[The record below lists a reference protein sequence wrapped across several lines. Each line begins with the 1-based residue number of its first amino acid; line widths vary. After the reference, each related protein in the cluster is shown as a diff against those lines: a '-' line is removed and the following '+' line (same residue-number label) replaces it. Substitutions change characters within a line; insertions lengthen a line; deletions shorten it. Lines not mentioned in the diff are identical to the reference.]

1 MPPEFTFADT
11 SPSAKEDSAR
21 ADKSATSTGGER
33 GSWRALV
40 IAGCGYLLL
49 AILVWWNV
57 WTNHPTSTTV
67 CGCGDPSMFTWFLE
81 WPAYAIAHGLNPF
94 YSTAMGYPHG
104 VNLLANTSDVA
115 LGVTLAPITWAFG
128 PIATL
133 NVALTLA
140 PALSGV
146 SMFVLLRRWTSWV
159 PAAFVGGL
167 LYGFSPM
174 VLSNFESAHLNVTFL
189 VVPPLVVACLDELL
203 VRQRRRPIATGVV
216 LGVLVTL
223 QFFLGTEYLAIMV
236 FLGVVGI
243 AVVTLYARVK
253 SPHVFEERAPYVIK
267 GFKAAAVTAVLL
279 LAYPAWFA
287 LLGPA
292 SLPGPIWPLPLSQF
306 ASHLRPYLIPPPG
319 SSGSS
324 FGYGGLFLS
333 DQYLGFGLLVVLAG
347 GMVIWHRDRRLWLF
361 GGLGVLVFVLA
372 LGAADPVF
380 SALPLL
386 ENIIPSRFNM
396 VLYFCAAAMLA
407 IILDHVYRAV
417 RARMREAGSR
427 PGGNGRRSGE
437 MGWAGAVVALLVA
450 VLAIGPIAAYWRQG
464 LPLATRPVALPTWF
478 RELPSRTGAHQVLL
492 VLPDAVSQES
502 PMTWQALDA
511 MGYSMVDEGGPGG
524 ATTRGKKQHQAEN
537 ILAIVSSPT
546 YENVGYS
553 AKAKTITPQKIAQV
567 RKAMTAWGVT
577 TVVIPDELNLPSYDI
592 VPSDPT
598 AAALVTAAVGK
609 QPIYQGGAWVWAN
622 VKRSGPAIP
631 LSTQEFV
638 ACVGDS
644 PSRNTGVSAATRCV
658 VDLKPSPSAGV
669 TAALRQ

>member
-1 MPPEFTFADT
+1 MLPPPTLAGPL
-11 SPSAKEDSAR
+11 PSAEGAR
-21 ADKSATSTGGER
+21 QQAEVTDAAAGGKG

-40 IAGCGYLLL
+40 VAGCSYLLL
-49 AILVWWNV
+49 AVLVWWNV

-81 WPAYAIAHGLNPF
+81 WPAYAISHGLNPL

-104 VNLLANTSDVA
+104 VNLLANTSDLA
-115 LGVTLAPITWAFG
+115 LGVALAPITWAFG

-140 PALSGV
+140 PALSGLA
-146 SMFVLLRRWTSWV
+146 MFVLLRRWTSWD

-203 VRQRRRPIATGVV
+203 VRQRRRPIATGVM
-216 LGVLVTL
+216 LGLLVTL
-223 QFFLGTEYLAIMV
+223 QFFLGTEYLAIML
-236 FLGVVGI
+236 FLGVVGLA
-243 AVVTLYARVK
+243 AVILYTRVK

-267 GFKAAAVTAVLL
+267 GCKAAVVTAVVL

-306 ASHLRPYLIPPPG
+306 ASHLRPYLFPPPG

-333 DQYLGFGLLVVLAG
+333 DQYLGFGLLAVLVGGVV
-347 GMVIWHRDRRLWLF
+347 VWRRDRRLWLF
-361 GGLGVLVFVLA
+361 TGLGVMAFVLA
-372 LGAADPVF
+372 LGAGDPVF
-380 SALPLL
+380 SVLPVL

-407 IILDHVYRAV
+407 LILDHVYRNV
-417 RARMREAGSR
+417 RAKMSEAGPG
-427 PGGNGRRSGE
+427 PGGNGGRSGVTS
-437 MGWAGAVVALLVA
+437 WVGALVALLVA
-450 VLAIGPIAAYWRQG
+450 ALAIGPIASYWSQG
-464 LPLATRPVALPTWF
+464 LPMATRPVALPTWF
-478 RELPSRTGAHQVLL
+478 RDLPTRTGAHQVVL

-502 PMTWQALDA
+502 PMTWQALDD
-511 MGYSMVDEGGPGG
+511 MDYSMVDEGGPGG
-524 ATTRGKKQHQAEN
+524 ATTRGKKQHQTEN
-537 ILAIVSSPT
+537 VLAIVSSPA
-546 YENVGYS
+546 YDNVGYS
-553 AKAKTITPQKIAQV
+553 AKAKTITPKKIAQV
-567 RKAMTAWGVT
+567 RKALTAWRVT
-577 TVVIPDELNLPSYDI
+577 TVVIPDEPNLPYYDI

-598 AAALVTAAVGK
+598 AAALITAAVGEK
-609 QPIYQGGAWVWAN
+609 PVYQGGAWVWAN
-622 VKRSGPAIP
+622 VKHSGPAIP
-631 LSTQEFV
+631 ISTEEFV
-638 ACVGDS
+638 ACVGAGS
-644 PSRNTGVSAATRCV
+644 SRTTGVSAATRCV
-658 VDLKPSPSAGV
+658 VDLKPSP
-669 TAALRQ
+669 